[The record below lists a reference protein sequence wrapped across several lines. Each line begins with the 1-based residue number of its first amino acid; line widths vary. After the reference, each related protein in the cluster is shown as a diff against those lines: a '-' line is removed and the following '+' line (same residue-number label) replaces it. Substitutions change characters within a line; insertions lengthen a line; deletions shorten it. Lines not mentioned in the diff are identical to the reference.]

1 MSIARQIP
9 QLKSNI
15 RVNHTYRFI
24 NTNAATLNVN
34 VTSLMGI
41 VGTCCNQ
48 ANATVCGLFN
58 AFKVNRVTI
67 YAAESVAGT
76 PVTCSVEWFG
86 FNNSPPIED
95 SRTSV
100 STAVPIVLSSKPPPN
115 SLAKFWQ
122 TNTGTTLFTIVV
134 PAGSVIDID
143 LDYMLADTGATFQNF
158 AVTTGSAGAVYY
170 LALDNQAGTHNFAPV
185 SKVTTF

>member
-9 QLKSNI
+9 QLKTNI
-15 RVNHTYRFI
+15 RIRHTFRFI
-24 NTNAATLNVN
+24 NTNAQTLNVSPTALAGICGTV
-34 VTSLMGI
+34 VT
-41 VGTCCNQ
+41 
-48 ANATVCGLFN
+48 NATTTATAIFN
-58 AFKVNRVTI
+58 SFKVNKVSI
-67 YAAESVAGT
+67 YCAESTAGT

-100 STAVPIVLSSKPPPN
+100 STSVPITLHSTPPPN

-122 TNTGTTLFTIVV
+122 VVSGTTLFTIVV

-143 LDYMLADTGATFQNF
+143 LDAMLVDTGATFQNY
-158 AVTTGSAGAVYY
+158 TISTGATGQLYY
-170 LALDNQAGTHNFAPV
+170 LALDNQSGHNFTPV
-185 SKVTTF
+185 SLTTTF